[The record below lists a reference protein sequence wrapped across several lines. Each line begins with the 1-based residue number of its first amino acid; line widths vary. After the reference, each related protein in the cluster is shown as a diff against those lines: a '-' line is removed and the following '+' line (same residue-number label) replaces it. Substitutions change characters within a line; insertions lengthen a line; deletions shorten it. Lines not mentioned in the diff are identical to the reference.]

1 MVKNLPSNAGDKGS
15 IPGWGTKISH
25 ASGQLKKKKKACSK
39 ALYYAS
45 FSNNGGFQV
54 CFFHHDPSFAVTFS
68 LGVKGIS

>member
-1 MVKNLPSNAGDKGS
+1 MQGKKGL

-25 ASGQLKKKKKACSK
+25 ASEQLKKKKKYCSK

-45 FSNNGGFQV
+45 FSNHGGFQA
-54 CFFHHDPSFAVTFS
+54 CSFHHDPSFAVTFS

>member
-1 MVKNLPSNAGDKGS
+1 MQ
-15 IPGWGTKISH
+15 GTRVQSLVGELRSH
-25 ASGQLKKKKKACSK
+25 MPQGNLKKKKKACSK